1 MTQAKGRAAA
11 EPQVPEAGRNRPL
24 PNQAL
29 RGQGLTAKT
38 FSVGSQGGLQAVRR
52 GECDIAGIHLCD
64 DNGRYNAPFI
74 EAGMILVP
82 GYGRMQ
88 GILHRKGD
96 EPPNV
101 SVDRIIN
108 RNRGSGTRVL
118 IDELLGS
125 ARPPGYHFEARSHNA
140 VAAAVAQG
148 RADWGIAI
156 RSAAEM
162 YGLEFIAHKEERY
175 DFVIPKS
182 RAQRPAVEAFRRI
195 IADSETRRGLAEMD
209 LITE

>member
-1 MTQAKGRAAA
+1 M
-11 EPQVPEAGRNRPL
+11 
-24 PNQAL
+24 
-29 RGQGLTAKT
+29 
-38 FSVGSQGGLQAVRR
+38 
-52 GECDIAGIHLCD
+52 CD
-64 DNGRYNAPFI
+64 DNGQYNTPFI
-74 EAGMILVP
+74 ETGMVLVP

-88 GILHRKGD
+88 GILHRKSD

-101 SVDRIIN
+101 SVDRMIN

-118 IDELLGS
+118 IDELLGK

-148 RADWGIAI
+148 RADWGVAI
-156 RSAAEM
+156 RSAADM
-162 YGLEFIAHKEERY
+162 YGLGFIPHKEEHY

-182 RAQRPAVEAFRRI
+182 RAHRPAVEAFRRI
-195 IADSETRRGLAEMD
+195 IADPETQQGLSEMG